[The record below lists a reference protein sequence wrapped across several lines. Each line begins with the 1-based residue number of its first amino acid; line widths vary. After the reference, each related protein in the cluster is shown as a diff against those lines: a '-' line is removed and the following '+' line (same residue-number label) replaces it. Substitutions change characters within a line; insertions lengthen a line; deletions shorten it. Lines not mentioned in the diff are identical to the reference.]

1 MELDRARTFVM
12 KSLWLILLV
21 IAVVL
26 LVTAESRKDRK
37 PGKKAGV
44 GKGKGGRNKPNKKG
58 EHYVYLI
65 CRN

>member
-1 MELDRARTFVM
+1 
-12 KSLWLILLV
+12 LLV

-44 GKGKGGRNKPNKKG
+44 GKGKGGRNNKPNKKG